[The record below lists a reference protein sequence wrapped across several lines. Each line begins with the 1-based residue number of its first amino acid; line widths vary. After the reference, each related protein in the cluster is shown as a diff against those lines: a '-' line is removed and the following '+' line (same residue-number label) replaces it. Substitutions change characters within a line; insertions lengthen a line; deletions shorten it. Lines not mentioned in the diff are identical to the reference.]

1 MGSSIHRQGLRALWI
16 FAGLALHIA
25 TAAGLPSDA
34 DIQRIVAE
42 QIQGLGG
49 EANGVGIVVGVI
61 KPEGRTVVAQGPT
74 SASDPRAADGDTAF
88 EIGSVTKVFTAL
100 LLADM
105 VERREVQLSDAV
117 AKHLPKARIPERNGR
132 KITFLDLATHTSSL
146 PFTAPGAGLSD
157 EQRYQFL
164 ASYQLPYDVGTL
176 WEYSDLGYW
185 LLAQALT
192 ARAGDDYATLLRT
205 RVIAPLKLRNTTFDA
220 ARGGLVST
228 ANDMLQFL
236 SVALGYERSR
246 LSPAIVAM
254 LTTRRPAS
262 PNQQALG
269 VLISRSNNE
278 QLIFHDGRTSAIV
291 WDPKQRIGV
300 VVLANRAGGM
310 GDMARHL
317 LRPDLPLTRPS
328 GTP

>member
-16 FAGLALHIA
+16 FAGLVLHIA
-25 TAAGLPSDA
+25 TAAALPSDA

-42 QIQGLGG
+42 QVQGLGG
-49 EANGVGIVVGVI
+49 ETSGVAIVVGAI
-61 KPEGRTVVAQGPT
+61 KPEGRTIIAQGP
-74 SASDPRAADGDTAF
+74 ADGDTAF

-117 AKHLPKARIPERNGR
+117 AKHLPKAQIPERNGR

-146 PFTAPGAGLSD
+146 PFTAPGTGLSD

-192 ARAGDDYATLLRT
+192 ARAGDDYQTLLRT

-278 QLIFHDGRTSAIV
+278 QLIFHDGRTSAIA

-310 GDMARHL
+310 GDLSRHL

-328 GTP
+328 GTL